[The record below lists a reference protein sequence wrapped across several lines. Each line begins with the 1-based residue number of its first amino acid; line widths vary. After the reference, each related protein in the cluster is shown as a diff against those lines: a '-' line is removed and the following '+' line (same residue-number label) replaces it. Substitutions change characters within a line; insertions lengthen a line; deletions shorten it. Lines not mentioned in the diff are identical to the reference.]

1 MKNYIDKICPFCN
14 AEIKD
19 DDIVKVCPDCGIPH
33 HEECW
38 MENKGCTTH
47 GCSEQLCEAKYPK
60 PSVECQKCGTSLIDD
75 QAFCPN
81 YGQKS
86 GLAVD
91 TGASNTNKA
100 KKKRKTRSII
110 ISIILAIVLIAVAA
124 VLYVTLYKIPHDEA
138 VRQYNEAVD
147 KYNSAVEQFSTA
159 STALEE
165 RNKALD
171 DSIANL
177 GKIVYAENLPIDEFL
192 LAEANSVLTEAR
204 SVTKDTAPTLS
215 EMPQNTDEIN
225 AEADNI
231 LALISDVEAMGDYS
245 DTIDLLTAT
254 EEKYQKIIDE
264 FQGCKTEVVWTG
276 VDEIKTLLRFAVKIR
291 NDNDYAMRGVAT
303 EWIAYDK
310 NDAIVGAY
318 TTAQTDIPANGH
330 IYYVGGAGGAN
341 LSGTPVRVEVKVK
354 TDGILTN
361 RKIPQI
367 TVSNA
372 QTINEGWGIFK
383 VTADCVTD
391 SEIMTANLSGEIIVK
406 DAEGQIIT
414 AEFWSTDNLPDTIP
428 AGGKFILSEYLLDLS
443 AIPVETEV
451 YMYYVWQ

>member
-1 MKNYIDKICPFCN
+1 MEQIDSQ
-14 AEIKD
+14 
-19 DDIVKVCPDCGIPH
+19 IVD
-33 HEECW
+33 
-38 MENKGCTTH
+38 N
-47 GCSEQLCEAKYPK
+47 PK
-60 PSVECQKCGTSLIDD
+60 KTAPT
-75 QAFCPN
+75 
-81 YGQKS
+81 
-86 GLAVD
+86 
-91 TGASNTNKA
+91 
-100 KKKRKTRSII
+100 KKKRKTRII
-110 ISIILAIVLIAVAA
+110 IVSVILAIVLIAVAA

-138 VRQYNEAVD
+138 IRQYNEAVD
-147 KYNSAVEQFSTA
+147 KYNSAVEQFRTA
-159 STALEE
+159 SAALEE

-171 DSIANL
+171 DSIADL

-192 LAEANSVLTEAR
+192 LAEANSVLTEAH

-264 FQGCKTEVVWTG
+264 FQGCKTEVIWTG
-276 VDEIKTLLRFAVKIR
+276 VDKVSTVLRFAVKIS
-291 NDNDYAMRGVAT
+291 NDNDYAMRDVVT

-310 NDAIVGAY
+310 NNAIVGSHSA
-318 TTAQTDIPANGH
+318 ARADIPANSH
-330 IYYVGGAGGAN
+330 IYYVGGAGSAN

-361 RKIPQI
+361 REMPQI

-391 SEIMTANLSGEIIVK
+391 SDIMSANLNGQIIVK
-406 DAEGQIIT
+406 DAAGQIIA
-414 AEFWSTDNLPDTIP
+414 AEFWIADNLPDTIP
-428 AGGKFILSEYLLDLS
+428 ADGKFILSEFLLDLP
-443 AIPVETEV
+443 AMPAETEV
-451 YMYYVWQ
+451 YVYYVWQ